1 MLELTVLEP
10 ALNVRWQHARGG
22 VCSAHHRFAQLRI
35 PRADGA
41 AQVIRLLSS
50 SRVTSPL
57 SPLTLSMW

>member
-10 ALNVRWQHARGG
+10 ALNVQHARGG